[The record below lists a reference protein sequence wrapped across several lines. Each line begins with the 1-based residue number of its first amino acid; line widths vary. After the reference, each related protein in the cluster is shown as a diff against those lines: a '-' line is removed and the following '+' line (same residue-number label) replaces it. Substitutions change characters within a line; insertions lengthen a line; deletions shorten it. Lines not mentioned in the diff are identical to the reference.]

1 MFTVY
6 LTMLNGLSCGPT
18 SAQHCFALLRAFS
31 SYTGSYVS
39 LDHLFTSMKQYAD
52 SFSSHGTAGQVHM
65 TTNELEAMNAVLKL
79 LASLAKWV
87 SSICTSVM

>member
-1 MFTVY
+1 
-6 LTMLNGLSCGPT
+6 MLNGLSCGPT

-39 LDHLFTSMKQYAD
+39 LDHLFNSMKQYAD
-52 SFSSHGTAGQVHM
+52 SFSTHGTAGQVHM

-87 SSICTSVM
+87 SSNTF